1 MGKLF
6 WGFSKL
12 HTPRHQCG
20 ATPKYGRWK
29 LDFPKIA
36 QNYDFGCSMVL
47 SGSLEH

>member
-1 MGKLF
+1 MGQLI

-12 HTPRHQCG
+12 QSPRRQCG

-29 LDFPKIA
+29 LEFPKIA
-36 QNYDFGCSMVL
+36 QNHDCGGSMVL